1 MRAGGERRRD
11 ESDDS
16 DPPASRRGSRRPVWR
31 LFPLPT
37 APSPRAASVSGGR
50 GGADRAGAGARVRLV
65 AHPRDHEAVHRDEHV
80 PRLDLPEG
88 RGARA
93 GGGRR
98 STLRSGPRGRA
109 SYGPPRAGGV
119 PRAARCAVGERGE
132 AALQAGWTAEAGR
145 PRPCGKGTASL
156 GAHDAGRSAGWLRTF
171 PLVAAGPPGAREVTM
186 RPVDALPW
194 QDPTVSFVWHVLA
207 VSKARQSI
215 F

>member
-16 DPPASRRGSRRPVWR
+16 DPPASRRGSRRPVGR

-50 GGADRAGAGARVRLV
+50 GGADRGGGGARVRLV
-65 AHPRDHEAVHRDEHV
+65 AHPLDHEAVHRDEHV
-80 PRLDLPEG
+80 PRLDLPDG

-98 STLRSGPRGRA
+98 STLRS
-109 SYGPPRAGGV
+109 
-119 PRAARCAVGERGE
+119 VGERGE
-132 AALQAGWTAEAGR
+132 AAVQAGWTADAGR
-145 PRPCGKGTASL
+145 RRPCGKGTPSL

-194 QDPTVSFVWHVLA
+194 QDPNVSFVWHVLA
-207 VSKARQSI
+207 MSKAPQSI